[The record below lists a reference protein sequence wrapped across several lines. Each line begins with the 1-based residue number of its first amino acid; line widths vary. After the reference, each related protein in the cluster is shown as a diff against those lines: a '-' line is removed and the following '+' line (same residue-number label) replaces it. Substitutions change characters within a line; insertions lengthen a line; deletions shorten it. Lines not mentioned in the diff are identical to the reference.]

1 MTISLGKCWMIH
13 GIDTSLLVAAELL
26 AHSQHEPSR
35 AMVQQMAQSGENMA
49 VAPQVLAE
57 FVHAVTD
64 PRRCTV
70 PLTVSTALERADE
83 IWNAATVVQVF
94 PDATSVSQFLGWMQR
109 FRLGR
114 KRLLDTLFGAT
125 YWSVG
130 IRSIVTLNRAD
141 FEIFGCFTI
150 VEP

>member
-1 MTISLGKCWMIH
+1 MIH
-13 GIDTSLLVAAELL
+13 GIDTSLLVAAELV
-26 AHSQHEPSR
+26 AHSKHEPSR

-64 PRRCTV
+64 SRRCKV
-70 PLTVSTALERADE
+70 PLTVPTALQRADE

-94 PDATSVSQFLGWMQR
+94 PDATAVSQFFDWMRQH
-109 FRLGR
+109 RLGR
-114 KRLLDTLFGAT
+114 KRLLDTLLAAT
-125 YWSVG
+125 YWSAGV
-130 IRSIVTLNRAD
+130 RSIATLNRAD
-141 FEIFGCFTI
+141 FDLFRSFTI